1 MKDYSESIAYL
12 RQEMTKQTEP
22 HQKPYVDA
30 IEAMEIVTPAEPVRD
45 GAYLHCPRCGK
56 EYTYRNRSEI
66 KRGKRI
72 CNACG
77 QHMVWGEA
85 DDNREKM

>member
-1 MKDYSESIAYL
+1 MEDYSESIAYL

-22 HQKPYVDA
+22 HQKPYADA
-30 IEAMEIVTPAEPVRD
+30 IEAMEIVTTAEPVRD

-77 QHMVWGEA
+77 QHMVWGES